1 MPIYYYK
8 NTKTGEEFEHIL
20 LKVPKDPWEDLIL
33 KDGTRCERIWAIKN
47 KKSYKRRR
55 LTRKNM
61 EIFESD
67 PDYVRKLATPGY
79 TKIKFQDGH
88 RELYDPSKHN

>member
-8 NTKTGEEFEHIL
+8 NTKTGEEFEHVW
-20 LKVPKDPWEDLIL
+20 LKIPDDPNEDLIL
-33 KDGTRCERIWAIKN
+33 DDGTRCERIWSMVN

-55 LTRKNM
+55 LTKKHM
-61 EIFESD
+61 EVFESD
-67 PDYVRKLATPGY
+67 PDFVRQNATPGY

-88 RELYDPSKHN
+88 REIYDPSKHN